1 MNEEELRKNI
11 YLLQRH
17 QEEIENTYAQI
28 EVIEKLVNEYRL
40 AIEAV
45 QEITSIEGEKKILMP
60 LGGNVFTYATLKDA
74 KKIIISIGDKVF
86 IEKTTN
92 GTIDFLNKRI
102 KELMRSEEKL
112 IALVD
117 ELSQKME
124 EISKKIKKEDV
135 PVS

>member
-1 MNEEELRKNI
+1 MNEEELRRNI

-28 EVIEKLVNEYRL
+28 EVIEKMINEYRRT
-40 AIEAV
+40 IETL
-45 QEITSIEGEKKILMP
+45 QEIASTEGEKEILMP
-60 LGGNVFTYATLKDA
+60 LGGNVFAYTSLKDT
-74 KKIIISIGDKVF
+74 KKVIISIGDKVF

-92 GTIDFLNKRI
+92 GAIDFLNKKI
-102 KELMRSEEKL
+102 EELMRSEEKL

-117 ELSQKME
+117 ELSQRME

-135 PVS
+135 SVS

>member
-1 MNEEELRKNI
+1 MNDEELRKNI

-28 EVIEKLVNEYRL
+28 EVIERMINEYRR
-40 AIEAV
+40 AIETL
-45 QEITSIEGEKKILMP
+45 QEIASMEEGKEILMP
-60 LGGNVFTYATLKDA
+60 IGGDVFAYTNLKNT
-74 KKIIISIGDKVF
+74 KRVILSIGNKVF

-92 GTIDFLNKRI
+92 GAIDFLNKKI
-102 KELMRSEEKL
+102 EELMRSEQKL
-112 IALVD
+112 INLAE
-117 ELSQKME
+117 ELSQRMD